1 MNKVVATAL
10 ALTVAGAL
18 ATAAPGSASQHG
30 PTGGGHPPDPH
41 DRAPAAEPRGDQE
54 RQHAQEHQRVHEQR
68 HEQVRASEEQRRQLH
83 AGSECASRAMTQARE
98 MERVSKRAGFSLGEA
113 QRQQDRVR
121 EEVRTLAQ
129 EQQRLE
135 AGMSAEQRSG
145 LQDRLSRLEQE
156 RLRVEE
162 HVRALDG
169 GLAAPAPD
177 PKRIAAHSRDLERSL
192 KRWQKEH
199 RALSADMGA
208 AE

>member
-10 ALTVAGAL
+10 AVTVVGVL
-18 ATAAPGSASQHG
+18 ATAAPGSTSQHG
-30 PTGGGHPPDPH
+30 PTGGGHSPDPH
-41 DRAPAAEPRGDQE
+41 GRAPAVEPRGDQE
-54 RQHAQEHQRVHEQR
+54 RQQAQEHQRAREQR
-68 HEQVRASEEQRRQLH
+68 QEQVRASEEQRRQLQ
-83 AGSECASRAMTQARE
+83 AGSECASRAITQARE
-98 MERVSKRAGFSLGEA
+98 MERVLKGAGPSLGEA
-113 QRQQDRVR
+113 RRQQDRVR

-135 AGMSAEQRSG
+135 AGMSPEQRSG
-145 LQDRLSRLEQE
+145 LQDRLRRLEQE

-177 PKRIAAHSRDLERSL
+177 PRQIAAHSRDLERSL